1 MEDLEK
7 TVSGRI
13 MEIKPKV
20 FVIYIP
26 KYNHCEHGNQE
37 VVATKSRVFQ
47 ASTPLLPQ

>member
-26 KYNHCEHGNQE
+26 CEHGNQE
-37 VVATKSRVFQ
+37 VVATKSGVFQ

>member
-7 TVSGRI
+7 TVSGRS

-20 FVIYIP
+20 FVIYVP

-37 VVATKSRVFQ
+37 VAATKSEVFQ
-47 ASTPLLPQ
+47 TSTPLLPQ